1 MLTTESSSRHDDLDQ
16 KSTLELLQG
25 MNQEDKT
32 VPLAIEQELASI
44 QALIDAAYVK
54 MLNGGRLFYLG
65 SGTSGR
71 LGIVDASECPP
82 TYGVPQGLVI
92 GIIAGGDPAIRQAV
106 ENAEDDP
113 LQGWY
118 DLQTHSI
125 SKRDF
130 VIGISASG
138 GAPYVT
144 GALEQCVANSVSCG
158 AIACNTDSKIG
169 QIADYKIEA
178 VVGPEFVTGSTRMKS
193 GTAQK
198 LILNMISTSLMIKLG
213 HVQGN
218 SMVDMQLSNKKLV
231 LRGTRMIMEQTGLD
245 DFTAQELLLKH
256 GSVRKAVEASE
267 NW

>member
-1 MLTTESSSRHDDLDQ
+1 MLTTESASNHDDLEQ
-16 KSTLELLQG
+16 KSTLQLLEG
-25 MNQEDKT
+25 MNQEDQT
-32 VPLAIEQELASI
+32 VPQAIAKNLDSI
-44 QALIDAAYVK
+44 TELIDATYLK
-54 MLNGGRLFYLG
+54 MLNGGRLFYIG

-82 TYGVPQGLVI
+82 TYGVPHGLVV
-92 GIIAGGDPAIRQAV
+92 GIIAGGDPAIRKAV

-118 DLQTHSI
+118 DLQEHSI
-125 SKRDF
+125 SKLDF

-138 GAPYVT
+138 GAPYVL
-144 GALEQCVANSVSCG
+144 GALKQCVEHSIPCG
-158 AIACNTDSKIG
+158 AISCNVDSKIG
-169 QIADYKIEA
+169 EIVDHKVEVI
-178 VVGPEFVTGSTRMKS
+178 VGPEFVTGSTRMKS

-198 LILNMISTSLMIKLG
+198 IILNMISTSLMIKLG

-231 LRGTRMIMEQTGLD
+231 IRGTRMIMEQTGLD
-245 DFTAQELLLKH
+245 EYTAKDLLLKH
-256 GSVRKAVEASE
+256 GSVRKAVDHAA

>member
-1 MLTTESSSRHDDLDQ
+1 MLTTESSSNHDDLEQ
-16 KSTLELLQG
+16 KSTLELLEG
-25 MNQEDKT
+25 MNQEDKS
-32 VPLAIEQELASI
+32 VPLAIEKELDSI
-44 QALIDAAYVK
+44 QALIDAAYIK
-54 MLNGGRLFYLG
+54 MLNGGRLFYIG

-71 LGIVDASECPP
+71 LGILDASECPP
-82 TYGVPQGLVI
+82 TYGVSQGLVV
-92 GIIAGGDPAIRQAV
+92 GIIAGGDPAIRVAV

-118 DLQTHSI
+118 DLQEHTI

-144 GALEQCVANSVSCG
+144 GALEQCVANKTACG
-158 AIACNTDSKIG
+158 AIACNIDSLIG
-169 QIADYKIEA
+169 KIADYKIEV
-178 VVGPEFVTGSTRMKS
+178 VVGPEYVTGSTRMKS

-231 LRGTRMIMEQTGLD
+231 IRGTHMIMEQTGLD
-245 DFTAQELLLKH
+245 EFTAKDLLLKQ
-256 GSVRKAVEASE
+256 GSVRKAVEHAGK
-267 NW
+267 W